1 MLRFN
6 PSLLV
11 YSPTI
16 RHDCLEINRRRYNTY
31 YDKIVVSETQTQTQT
46 LLETKPFFRR
56 KVNMFIH

>member
-11 YSPTI
+11 YSPTV
-16 RHDCLEINRRRYNTY
+16 RNDCLEINRRRYNTY
-31 YDKIVVSETQTQTQT
+31 YDKIMVSEPYTQ
-46 LLETKPFFRR
+46 LKTKPFFRR

>member
-31 YDKIVVSETQTQTQT
+31 YDKIILTDTQSQLQTQ
-46 LLETKPFFRR
+46 TKPFFRR

>member
-11 YSPTI
+11 YSPTV
-16 RHDCLEINRRRYNTY
+16 RNDCLEINRRRYNTY
-31 YDKIVVSETQTQTQT
+31 YDKIMISEPYTQTH
-46 LLETKPFFRR
+46 LKTKPFFRR

>member
-31 YDKIVVSETQTQTQT
+31 YDKIILTDTQSQSQ
-46 LLETKPFFRR
+46 LKTKPFFRR